1 MDNGNQKRIEIRLQ
15 RQLNRLVLPILL
27 ETLLTF
33 LLGGVDTFMLSQHS
47 DDAVAA
53 VGMDN
58 QILQLVFLLFTIINA
73 GTSVLCSQYFGAKLQ
88 DRFVKVSGVALM
100 LNLTIGLMSS
110 LMLFLFAEPVLLFM
124 GLRPELMVYG
134 KPNGR

>member
-1 MDNGNQKRIEIRLQ
+1 MDNSNQKRIEVRLQ

-53 VGMDN
+53 AMLVPLCFVRN
-58 QILQLVFLLFTIINA
+58 ILAQSYGI
-73 GTSVLCSQYFGAKLQ
+73 
-88 DRFVKVSGVALM
+88 AL
-100 LNLTIGLMSS
+100 S
-110 LMLFLFAEPVLLFM
+110 
-124 GLRPELMVYG
+124 
-134 KPNGR
+134 K